1 MSYNVTLIGQT
12 FPDFNLTF
20 SISDTIT
27 DTDAVLGLAVCQD
40 AASANTVKL
49 ATDGSE
55 ILGRILVCENG
66 ASQGEGPVVTV
77 ERVGGIKLPIAASET
92 IAVGDEV
99 VGAAGGKV
107 RKKKA
112 DSDTVK
118 GLKVWEVGSDF
129 VVVLI

>member
-40 AASANTVKL
+40 ASAANTVKL
-49 ATDGSE
+49 ATDGAE
-55 ILGRILVCENG
+55 ILGRIFVCEDG
-66 ASQGEGPVVTV
+66 KSQGEAPVVTV
-77 ERVGGIKLPIAASET
+77 ERVGGMKLPVAKGET

-99 VGAAGGKV
+99 VGAADGKV
-107 RKKKA
+107 RKKT
-112 DSDTVK
+112 DSDEAK
-118 GLKVWEVGSDF
+118 GAKVWEVGSDF
-129 VVVLI
+129 VVVLL

>member
-40 AASANTVKL
+40 TAAANTVKL

-55 ILGRILVCENG
+55 ILGRIFVVEDG
-66 ASQGEGPVVTV
+66 ASQGEGVVATI
-77 ERVGGIKLPIAASET
+77 ERVGGMKLPVATGET

-107 RKKKA
+107 RKKTE
-112 DSDTVK
+112 SDDAK

-129 VVVLI
+129 VVVLM

>member
-40 AASANTVKL
+40 ASAANTVKL
-49 ATDGSE
+49 ATDGAE
-55 ILGRILVCENG
+55 ILGRIFVCENG
-66 ASQGEGPVVTV
+66 ASQGEAPVVTV
-77 ERVGGIKLPIAASET
+77 ERVGGMKLPVAGGET
-92 IAVGDEV
+92 IAVGEEV

-107 RKKKA
+107 RKKT
-112 DSDTVK
+112 DSDEAK
-118 GLKVWEVGSDF
+118 GAKVWEVGSDF
-129 VVVLI
+129 VVVLL

>member
-40 AASANTVKL
+40 TAAANTVKL
-49 ATDGSE
+49 ATDDSE
-55 ILGRILVCENG
+55 IIGRILVVENG
-66 ASQGEGPVVTV
+66 ASQREGVVATI
-77 ERVGGIKLPIAASET
+77 ERVGGMKLPLAANET
-92 IAVGDEV
+92 VAVGDEV

-107 RKKKA
+107 RKKTTDDDA
-112 DSDTVK
+112 K
-118 GLKVWEVGSDF
+118 GLKVWEVGTDF
-129 VVVLI
+129 VVVLL